1 MKKTKQIDINKAI
14 ELVTKNFPTLPKE
27 SATTLAKIIKQ
38 TLQNNI

>member
-1 MKKTKQIDINKAI
+1 VKNKKEIDLNKAI

-38 TLQNNI
+38 TLQNNS